1 MCYPDTEIQR
11 ASDSNRISCYPVR
24 CVISRDF
31 NFLAPPPVSA
41 QKKRIEFIY
50 FFLSRRERF
59 FWAATGRWE
68 LKRNKK

>member
-11 ASDSNRISCYPVR
+11 ASDLNRISCYPVR

-41 QKKRIEFIY
+41 QKKKGLNLFI
-50 FFLSRRERF
+50 FFL
-59 FWAATGRWE
+59 AAENGFSGR
-68 LKRNKK
+68 LQGAGS

>member
-41 QKKRIEFIY
+41 QKK
-50 FFLSRRERF
+50 
-59 FWAATGRWE
+59 
-68 LKRNKK
+68 KD